1 MMVKICGITNLDDAL
16 AAIDAGA
23 AALGFNFWP
32 GSPRHIALE
41 NARHI
46 IRQLPP
52 AVLKVGVFV
61 DEPREKV
68 NEMSHTAGLDVAQLH
83 GREAPGDFPDGVRV
97 WKAVRV
103 ALDFNA
109 SDVDQYPGE
118 AVLLDGPSNGVPFD
132 WTIAAHSSKRIIIA
146 GGLDANNV
154 RNAMDQARPWGV
166 DACSR
171 LETAPGKKDRL
182 KMTQFIKAALAE
194 DR

>member
-1 MMVKICGITNLDDAL
+1 M

-32 GSPRHIALE
+32 GSPRHIEVETAG
-41 NARHI
+41 HI
-46 IRQLPP
+46 IRQLPS

-61 DEPREKV
+61 DEAREKV
-68 NEMSHTAGLDVAQLH
+68 NEISRTAGLEVAQLH

-103 ALDFNA
+103 SRDFNA
-109 SDVDQYPGE
+109 GDVDRFPAE
-118 AVLLDGPSNGVPFD
+118 AVLLDGPSNGVAFE
-132 WTIAAHSSKRIIIA
+132 WTIAARSSKRIIIA

-154 RNAMDQARPWGV
+154 RRAIDQARPWGV

-171 LETAPGKKDRL
+171 LESAPGKKDRL
-182 KMTQFIKAALAE
+182 KMTQFIKAALSE
-194 DR
+194 DL

>member
-1 MMVKICGITNLDDAL
+1 MMVKICGITDLDDAL

-41 NARHI
+41 NARQI

-61 DEPREKV
+61 DEAREKV
-68 NEMSHTAGLDVAQLH
+68 NEISSNAGLDVAQLH

-109 SDVDQYPGE
+109 SEVDQYPAE

-132 WTIAAHSSKRIIIA
+132 
-146 GGLDANNV
+146 
-154 RNAMDQARPWGV
+154 
-166 DACSR
+166 
-171 LETAPGKKDRL
+171 
-182 KMTQFIKAALAE
+182 
-194 DR
+194 